1 MSLDVGLKI
10 GGRLAGLA
18 IFATV
23 ACDAVKERGVREGKV
38 VVINRKGDD

>member
-18 IFATV
+18 MFATV
-23 ACDAVKERGVREGKV
+23 LCDSVEEREM
-38 VVINRKGDD
+38 